1 MSNFL
6 NDFENSLKRL
16 ANVNTLV
23 NKNIENK
30 KLFSGMILTRLT
42 QINARINYLAE
53 NINKLKS
60 KVIDLQNYVY
70 QNENDCK
77 IKSEEQQKLQEDLK
91 AMQDEKTDLLN
102 KFNALQ
108 TKCTNDMATK
118 QSKIDELEETLRTA
132 MQTNDR
138 LRQEKEILDSE
149 LKALQAKGEDNHTT
163 EITKQADEF
172 KQQIAELIQENKAK
186 VNELTKTIEDKD
198 TQINEINEKLASAA
212 KETAEHKYNL
222 DQQRNKTE
230 QSIQQ
235 LQSEISNLKKEN
247 QNLIDRIMQA
257 TLAINK
263 AVDNLDELSNNA
275 SDKENGDNIENAF
288 KRIEESINNI
298 SNAINL
304 NTVNNTNLSLTENDT
319 NLKGGKISR
328 PRSKTR
334 KIKKQKGGFV
344 YNKVH
349 KRNSIKFFKTY

>member
-1 MSNFL
+1 MNINFL
-6 NDFENSLKRL
+6 NDFENSLKKL
-16 ANVNTLV
+16 ENVNTLV

-30 KLFSGMILTRLT
+30 KQFSGMILTRLT
-42 QINARINYLAE
+42 QINVRINYLAE
-53 NINKLKS
+53 NINKLKF
-60 KVIDLQNYVY
+60 KVIDLQNYVD
-70 QNENDCK
+70 QNENVCK
-77 IKSEEQQKLQEDLK
+77 IKSEEQQKLQENLN

-108 TKCTNDMATK
+108 TKYTDDMATK
-118 QSKIDELEETLRTA
+118 QSNIDELEETLRIA
-132 MQTNDR
+132 MQTNDS

-149 LKALQAKGEDNHTT
+149 LKALQAEGDNHTT

-172 KQQIAELIQENKAK
+172 KQQIAKLIQENEAK
-186 VNELTKTIEDKD
+186 VNELTKIIEDKD

-222 DQQRNKTE
+222 DQQRSKTE
-230 QSIQQ
+230 QSIQE

-247 QNLIDRIMQA
+247 QNLINRIMQA
-257 TLAINK
+257 TLAINT
-263 AVDNLDELSNNA
+263 AVDNLGELSNNA
-275 SDKENGDNIENAF
+275 SDKENGDNIEFAF

-304 NTVNNTNLSLTENDT
+304 NTVNNTNSSLTENDI

-328 PRSKTR
+328 PRSKTH

-344 YNKVH
+344 YNKFH
-349 KRNSIKFFKTY
+349 KRNSVKFIKTY